1 MYTRW
6 MKIWSC
12 LVSIVMFFYWSMVVA
27 QWVIWGGINH
37 CGDWVLRVDL
47 WEMCDDWNYLDNDW
61 CSRNC
66 EDESLVKTEE
76 AVPVPTINPAKI
88 SDTTWY
94 KVFMHGQ
101 FSHTQSIPGNIGS
114 LTWKEACDYGLK
126 NWVICEPWY
135 GGTCYYCTESCQ
147 LEEVVWF
154 MCGDGIVYNQLEQC
168 DDGNLNSGDGC
179 SSTCTKENVHVVK
192 PLNNS
197 QPSFT
202 DTLVQPEPQI
212 VDQQVVIQQEIVV
225 VNEVIT
231 QEPRSLFP
239 ETNTALVL
247 EPYQAEIVSEVNPVE
262 TIDKTTSPVL
272 TLKPVVIKKVNEDN
286 LTESTEQVMTPLVL
300 PSTSTVVNLDKNNI
314 SHIKGDKWPWWSLG
328 KQMNIRHNIVTRT
341 SPINDWIWVTS
352 PYPENLSKTGARVL
366 LSSEILFMWLVSL
379 LCMLYTTSFFVRKSV
394 N

>member
-1 MYTRW
+1 
-6 MKIWSC
+6 
-12 LVSIVMFFYWSMVVA
+12 
-27 QWVIWGGINH
+27 
-37 CGDWVLRVDL
+37 
-47 WEMCDDWNYLDNDW
+47 
-61 CSRNC
+61 
-66 EDESLVKTEE
+66 
-76 AVPVPTINPAKI
+76 
-88 SDTTWY
+88 
-94 KVFMHGQ
+94 
-101 FSHTQSIPGNIGS
+101 
-114 LTWKEACDYGLK
+114 
-126 NWVICEPWY
+126 
-135 GGTCYYCTESCQ
+135 
-147 LEEVVWF
+147 

-314 SHIKGDKWPWWSLG
+314 SHIKGDK
-328 KQMNIRHNIVTRT
+328 
-341 SPINDWIWVTS
+341 
-352 PYPENLSKTGARVL
+352 
-366 LSSEILFMWLVSL
+366 
-379 LCMLYTTSFFVRKSV
+379 
-394 N
+394 